1 MEKTVAEDTFFRPNK
16 LINCKGILLD
26 LRKPAI
32 MGIINLTPDSFYDGG
47 NHVSVNDV
55 MDSVR
60 TLIEN
65 GADLIDIGGQSTK
78 PGAEKISAEDEWTR
92 LQPALN
98 AIHTE
103 FPDII
108 ISIDTFYSGV
118 AKKAVE
124 QGASIINDVSG
135 GDFDKEMFDTVAQLN
150 VPYILMHIK
159 GTPQTMQDNPLYMN
173 VIAEVMYYFGQ
184 KLSLL
189 REKGVKDI
197 IIDPGFGFGKTND
210 NNFQLLK
217 HLPYFDSLDCP
228 ILVGMSR
235 KSMVTRVLNTEPAL
249 ALNGTTVL
257 NTIALLNGASI
268 LRVHDASEAAEVR
281 TLVLKYMGA

>member
-16 LINCKGILLD
+16 LINCKGRLLD

-47 NHVSVNDV
+47 NHVSLNDV
-55 MDSVR
+55 LDSVR
-60 TLIEN
+60 KLIEN
-65 GADLIDIGGQSTK
+65 GADLIDIGGQSTR

-103 FPDII
+103 FPDLI

-135 GDFDKEMFDTVAQLN
+135 GDFDKDMFDTVATLN

-159 GTPQTMQDNPLYMN
+159 GTPKTMQDNPLYMN

-281 TLVLKYMGA
+281 TLVMKYMGA